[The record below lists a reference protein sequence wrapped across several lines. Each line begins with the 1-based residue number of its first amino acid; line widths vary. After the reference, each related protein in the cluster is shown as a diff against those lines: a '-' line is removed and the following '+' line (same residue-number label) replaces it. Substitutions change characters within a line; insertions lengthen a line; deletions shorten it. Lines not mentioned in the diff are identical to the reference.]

1 MTHLIIPLATSSNYF
16 PIEEYFF
23 PKPLIDIDGLPMI
36 LKVMENFEMNL
47 DFQKYTFIIPENLS
61 TKYSIDSII
70 RLNTNKVTN
79 FVFKKAETSGAL
91 CSSLLSVDKL
101 SDNEDI
107 VIANMDEIIDINLN
121 EIITFFR
128 ENSANGGMIAFKS
141 NHPRWVYL
149 DCDKEGIISS
159 CAEKKVISN
168 LAGAGFYYFKNKE
181 IYYESARN
189 ALLGGECL
197 DNSYYLSSAM
207 NQIILDRGDVFAYR
221 INQFKLPYFL

>member
-1 MTHLIIPLATSSNYF
+1 MTHLIIPLAISSNYF

-36 LKVMENFEMNL
+36 LKVMDNYEKNF
-47 DFQKYTFIIPENLS
+47 DFQKYTFIIPENLA

-70 RLNTNKVTN
+70 KLNTDKITN

-91 CSSLLSVDKL
+91 CSSLLSLDKI
-101 SDNEDI
+101 SEEEDI
-107 VIANMDEIIDINLN
+107 IIANMDEIIDYDLNKIIN
-121 EIITFFR
+121 FFR
-128 ENSANGGMIAFKS
+128 NNSANGGMVAFKS

-149 DCDKEGIISS
+149 DCDEKGIISC

-189 ALLGGECL
+189 ALLGGDMI
-197 DNSYYLSSAM
+197 DNNYYL
-207 NQIILDRGDVFAYR
+207 
-221 INQFKLPYFL
+221 

>member
-1 MTHLIIPLATSSNYF
+1 MTHLIIPLATSSNYS
-16 PIEEYFF
+16 IEEYFF

-141 NHPRWVYL
+141 NHPRSL
-149 DCDKEGIISS
+149 NCDKD
-159 CAEKKVISN
+159 K
-168 LAGAGFYYFKNKE
+168 
-181 IYYESARN
+181 
-189 ALLGGECL
+189 
-197 DNSYYLSSAM
+197 
-207 NQIILDRGDVFAYR
+207 
-221 INQFKLPYFL
+221 

>member
-36 LKVMENFEMNL
+36 LKVMENFEKNL

-70 RLNTNKVTN
+70 KLNTNKVTN

-91 CSSLLSVDKL
+91 CSSLLCLDKI

-107 VIANMDEIIDINLN
+107 VISNLDEIFEYDLN
-121 EIITFFR
+121 
-128 ENSANGGMIAFKS
+128 
-141 NHPRWVYL
+141 
-149 DCDKEGIISS
+149 
-159 CAEKKVISN
+159 
-168 LAGAGFYYFKNKE
+168 
-181 IYYESARN
+181 
-189 ALLGGECL
+189 
-197 DNSYYLSSAM
+197 
-207 NQIILDRGDVFAYR
+207 
-221 INQFKLPYFL
+221 